1 MKADDKSMEFQI
13 LEAAEKLFL
22 KQGYVKTSIGQIAKL
37 AGCNQALV
45 HYYYRTKDNLFEKI
59 FEEKVGIIVMNI
71 LKRGANVSNIEERI
85 SQMVGFHFIF
95 LKQNPMLPQFVLNE
109 ISSNPTRL
117 DSLVERLKL
126 SMLPVLIQLESEL
139 HEEIEKG
146 TIRPIRATD
155 LLITILSLNIMPFL
169 VKPVLQRALNISGG
183 AFEEMLEQRQ
193 KEVVET
199 VLSRLRV

>member
-126 SMLPVLIQLESEL
+126 SMLPVLTQLESEL

>member
-22 KQGYVKTSIGQIAKL
+22 KQGYAKTSTGQIAKL

-45 HYYYRTKDNLFEKI
+45 HYYYRTKDNLFEKV
-59 FEEKVGIIVMNI
+59 FEEKVGMIASNI
-71 LKRGANVSNIEERI
+71 LNTGENISNMEERI
-85 SQMVGFHFIF
+85 AQLVSFHFNF

-109 ISSNPTRL
+109 ISSNPDRL
-117 DSLVERLKL
+117 QSLVDRLKVY
-126 SMLPVLIQLESEL
+126 MIPVLTQLEAEL
-139 HEEIEKG
+139 KEEIENG
-146 TIRPIRATD
+146 TIRPIPATD

-169 VKPVLQRALNISGG
+169 VKPVLQRALNIPDGG
-183 AFEEMLEQRQ
+183 FDEMLEQRQ
-193 KEVVET
+193 KEVIET

>member
-71 LKRGANVSNIEERI
+71 LKRGANVSNI
-85 SQMVGFHFIF
+85 
-95 LKQNPMLPQFVLNE
+95 
-109 ISSNPTRL
+109 
-117 DSLVERLKL
+117 
-126 SMLPVLIQLESEL
+126 
-139 HEEIEKG
+139 
-146 TIRPIRATD
+146 
-155 LLITILSLNIMPFL
+155 
-169 VKPVLQRALNISGG
+169 
-183 AFEEMLEQRQ
+183 
-193 KEVVET
+193 
-199 VLSRLRV
+199 

>member
-13 LEAAEKLFL
+13 LDAAEKLFL

-95 LKQNPMLPQFVLNE
+95 LKQNPMLPQFVLHE

-126 SMLPVLIQLESEL
+126 SILPVLTQLESEL

>member
-22 KQGYVKTSIGQIAKL
+22 KQGYAKTSTGQIAKL

-45 HYYYRTKDNLFEKI
+45 HYYYRTKDNLFEKV
-59 FEEKVGIIVMNI
+59 FEEKVGMIASNI
-71 LKRGANVSNIEERI
+71 LSTGENISNIEERI
-85 SQMVGFHFIF
+85 AQIVSFHFNF

-109 ISSNPTRL
+109 ISSNPDRL
-117 DSLVERLKL
+117 QSLVDRLKVY
-126 SMLPVLIQLESEL
+126 MVPVLTQLETEL
-139 HEEIEKG
+139 KKEIENG
-146 TIRPIRATD
+146 TIRPILAAD

-169 VKPVLQRALNISGG
+169 VKPVFQRALNIPDGN
-183 AFEEMLEQRQ
+183 FEEMLEQRQ
-193 KEVVET
+193 KEVIET

>member
-22 KQGYVKTSIGQIAKL
+22 KQGYAKTSTGQIAKL
-37 AGCNQALV
+37 VGCNQALV
-45 HYYYRTKDNLFEKI
+45 HYYYRTKDNLFEKV
-59 FEEKVGIIVMNI
+59 FEEKVGMIAANI
-71 LKRGANVSNIEERI
+71 LNVGEKPSNIEERI
-85 SQMVGFHFIF
+85 AQIVGFHFNF

-117 DSLVERLKL
+117 QSLVDRLKVY
-126 SMLPVLIQLESEL
+126 MIPVLTQLEAEL
-139 HEEIEKG
+139 KREIEKG
-146 TIRPIRATD
+146 TVRPIRATD

-169 VKPVLQRALNISGG
+169 TKPVLQRALNIPDGG
-183 AFEEMLEQRQ
+183 FEEMLEQRQ
-193 KEVVET
+193 KEAVET